1 MHLILEQYSLQCGIF
16 FRILNKKIDSPFAFI
31 YRNASSSIQYFNFL
45 LVFFFKL
52 FIFTSFNSNI
62 ETLVKAAKN
71 QSADMSQNNEYVDR
85 SEVSENFRKIMDVF
99 KISPAEMASLG
110 LWALENAQM
119 KETSD
124 WAEMFPNWARVCGN
138 TEIFNLGFTLLQKTF
153 REHHLT
159 PKHVTSAAKFAQE
172 QLYWKKWR
180 EANDD

>member
-1 MHLILEQYSLQCGIF
+1 MHHPVF
-16 FRILNKKIDSPFAFI
+16 NT
-31 YRNASSSIQYFNFL
+31 SISYLF
-45 LVFFFKL
+45 FFFKL
-52 FIFTSFNSNI
+52 FRFTSFNSNI

-110 LWALENAQM
+110 LWALENAQT